1 VRRAAQVLDGAGW
14 GRRLTAYCRLMR
26 SALGLLV
33 AALVVACTSPAASPS
48 PSPSPT
54 VTATATEVASPAPSA
69 VPGPSVFVTARP
81 VPIPSDPHY
90 IVSWSTRLLLLDPAA
105 KTATAVAAID
115 VRGPT
120 EPGYPYQ
127 TVSNS
132 RDGRVLLLTVVASPT
147 HSSLFLIR
155 PESGEAHLL
164 LEAVPLLQGM
174 ISPDGSRFAFGR
186 NDLDATQT
194 GLWIGRVADRSMRRV
209 IAEDPQFRF
218 PPVPLAFSAD
228 NATLVFGIGNTHLLT
243 AGLIPTE
250 SPELRVD
257 RSREPTVPGAT
268 MIGFATAAEFTSP
281 GELFVSSSGQF
292 VESAAFTYELAR
304 RVSVELHRSDLG
316 MEAKWRP
323 GAQTFATLEHPR
335 MSGANPP
342 GVAWLRG
349 RDRSAQK
356 LRDVAGGIG
365 GMWWSRDGTKLYAL
379 VGGDDSNG
387 GVVDLLTG
395 SSVMSYCIRGGT
407 PGACI

>member
-1 VRRAAQVLDGAGW
+1 
-14 GRRLTAYCRLMR
+14 LTAYCRVMR
-26 SALGLLV
+26 SAAGLFV
-33 AALVVACTSPAASPS
+33 GALVVACTTPAASPS
-48 PSPSPT
+48 PSPSPSAT
-54 VTATATEVASPAPSA
+54 VAATEVASPSPSA

-105 KTATAVAAID
+105 KTATEVAAID
-115 VRGPT
+115 IRGQT
-120 EPGYPYQ
+120 EPGYPYE
-127 TVSNS
+127 TVSSS
-132 RDGRVLLLTVVASPT
+132 RDGRALLLTVVASPT

-164 LEAVPLLQGM
+164 LEGVPLLGGM

-194 GLWIGRVADRSMRRV
+194 GLWIGRLADRSMRRV
-209 IAEDPQFRF
+209 IADDPQHRF
-218 PPVPLAFSAD
+218 PPVPLAFSTD
-228 NATLVFGIGNTHLLT
+228 NATLVFGIGITHLLM

-268 MIGFATAAEFTSP
+268 MIGFATAAEFISA
-281 GELFVSSSGQF
+281 GELFISSSAQF
-292 VESAAFTYELAR
+292 VGSAAFTYDLAR
-304 RVSVELHRSDLG
+304 RVSVELYRSDNLG

-323 GAQTFATLEHPR
+323 GAQTFATLERPQL
-335 MSGANPP
+335 SGANPP

-365 GMWWSRDGTKLYAL
+365 GMWWSRDGTRLYAI

-407 PGACI
+407 PGACS

>member
-1 VRRAAQVLDGAGW
+1 
-14 GRRLTAYCRLMR
+14 
-26 SALGLLV
+26 
-33 AALVVACTSPAASPS
+33 
-48 PSPSPT
+48 
-54 VTATATEVASPAPSA
+54 
-69 VPGPSVFVTARP
+69 VTARP

-90 IVSWSTRLLLLDPAA
+90 IVSWSTRLLLLDPTA
-105 KTATAVAAID
+105 KTATQVAAID
-115 VRGPT
+115 IRGKT

-127 TVSNS
+127 TVSSS

-155 PESGEAHLL
+155 PESGEAHLM
-164 LEAVPLLQGM
+164 LEGVPLLQGM

-186 NDLDATQT
+186 NDLDSTQT
-194 GLWIGRVADRSMRRV
+194 GLWVGRVADRSMRRV

-218 PPVPLAFSAD
+218 PPVPLAFSTD
-228 NATLVFGIGNTHLLT
+228 NATLVFGISATHLLM
-243 AGLIPTE
+243 AGLISTE

-268 MIGFATAAEFTSP
+268 MIGFATAAEFISP
-281 GELFVSSSGQF
+281 GELLISSSAQF
-292 VESAAFTYELAR
+292 VGSAAFTYDLAR
-304 RVSVELHRSDLG
+304 RVSAQLYQSDLRIA
-316 MEAKWRP
+316 AKWRP
-323 GAQTFATLEHPR
+323 GAQTFATIEHPLL
-335 MSGANPP
+335 SGANTP

-349 RDRSAQK
+349 RDQSAQK
-356 LRDVAGGIG
+356 LRDVDGATG

-407 PGACI
+407 PGACS

>member
-1 VRRAAQVLDGAGW
+1 
-14 GRRLTAYCRLMR
+14 MR
-26 SALGLLV
+26 SAIGLFVGALV
-33 AALVVACTSPAASPS
+33 VALVVACTTPAASPS
-48 PSPSPT
+48 ASPSPAA
-54 VTATATEVASPAPSA
+54 TATATEVVASPSPSA

-90 IVSWSTRLLLLDPAA
+90 IVPWSTRLLLLDPAA
-105 KTATAVAAID
+105 KTATEVAAID
-115 VRGPT
+115 IRGQT
-120 EPGYPYQ
+120 EPGYPYEI
-127 TVSNS
+127 VSSS

-155 PESGEAHLL
+155 PESGEAHLM
-164 LEAVPLLQGM
+164 LEGVPLLGGM

-194 GLWIGRVADRSMRRV
+194 GLWIGGVADRSMRRV
-209 IAEDPQFRF
+209 IAEDPQHRF
-218 PPVPLAFSAD
+218 PPVPLAFSTD
-228 NATLVFGIGNTHLLT
+228 NATLVFGIGTTHVLV

-268 MIGFATAAEFTSP
+268 MIGVATAAEFISA
-281 GELFVSSSGQF
+281 GELFVSSSAQF
-292 VESAAFTYELAR
+292 AGSAGFTYDLAR
-304 RVSVELHRSDLG
+304 RVSAELYRSDLG

-323 GAQTFATLEHPR
+323 GAQTFATLEHPQL
-335 MSGANPP
+335 SGANPP

-356 LRDVAGGIG
+356 IRDVAGATG

-395 SSVMSYCIRGGT
+395 SSVMSYCKRGGT